1 MSFVPRYQVV
11 FDAIIARN
19 VSMVL
24 FAVCLLSVSVTFL
37 CSGSKHTEKEN
48 MGEVL

>member
-1 MSFVPRYQVV
+1 MSFTPRYQVV
-11 FDAIIARN
+11 FDAVIVRN

-24 FAVCLLSVSVTFL
+24 FGVCLLSVSVTFL
-37 CSGSKHTEKEN
+37 CSGSKHTEKET